1 MIIDF
6 HVHCFPDELAQK
18 AVPMLAER
26 AGVPALL
33 DGTVADV
40 KKSMKKAG
48 IDCSVMLPIATK
60 PTQTEKLNNWSAGI
74 QGDGIVSFG
83 SIHPEY
89 RAWRS
94 ELDRIKS
101 LGLKGIKF
109 HPDYQGFYVDDPGMF
124 PVYEYILS
132 LDLIIVFHAGL
143 DIGLPPPYHCVP
155 ERMLKVVEAFPGA
168 KIVASHLGG
177 FSYWD
182 DVERFLVGK
191 DLYFDTSYTLGHIS
205 REQAK
210 RIITGHDTSKI
221 LFATDSPWADQ
232 GEEIVKIRELGLD
245 TATEKA
251 ILGDN
256 ARRLLGL
263 KED

>member
-6 HVHCFPDELAQK
+6 HVHCFPDELAPK

-26 AGVPALL
+26 AGIPAMLE
-33 DGTVADV
+33 GTVADV

-48 IDCSVMLPIATK
+48 IDYSVVLPIATK
-60 PTQTEKLNNWSAGI
+60 PTQTEKLNSWSAEI
-74 QGDGIVSFG
+74 QGDGIISFG
-83 SIHPEY
+83 SIHPENKE
-89 RAWRS
+89 WRT

-109 HPDYQGFYVDDPGMF
+109 HPDYQSFYVDEPRMF

-132 LDLIIVFHAGL
+132 LGLIIVFHAGL

-155 ERMLKVVEAFPGA
+155 ERMLKVVEAFPGER
-168 KIVASHLGG
+168 IVVSHLGG
-177 FSYWD
+177 FSFWD

-191 DLYFDTSYTLGHIS
+191 DVYFDTSYTLGHIS
-205 REQAK
+205 HEQAM
-210 RIITGHDTSKI
+210 RIIGGHDTSKI
-221 LFATDSPWADQ
+221 LFATDSPWCDQ
-232 GEEIVKIRELGLD
+232 GEEIEKVRELGLND
-245 TATEKA
+245 AAEKA
-251 ILGDN
+251 ILGEN

-263 KED
+263 KEK